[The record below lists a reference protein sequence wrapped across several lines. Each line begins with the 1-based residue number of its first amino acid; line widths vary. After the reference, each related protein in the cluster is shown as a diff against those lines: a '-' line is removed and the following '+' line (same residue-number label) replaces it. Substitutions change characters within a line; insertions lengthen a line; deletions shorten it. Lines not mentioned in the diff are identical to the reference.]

1 MASSG
6 EKRKSRYGFALFC
19 FVQKQHKTKKRFA
32 IKAHLAEMK
41 LAVNSTARAR
51 NSPVNGLFILL
62 MS

>member
-1 MASSG
+1 MTSSG

-41 LAVNSTARAR
+41 LAVHELNKEE
-51 NSPVNGLFILL
+51 VNKK
-62 MS
+62 